1 MEIMTEYERIREL
14 VKCLNP
20 EQCGLDLG
28 AQIALC
34 DEVQHVGAVEVV
46 QTAFLYGYQMG
57 KGSPHE

>member
-14 VKCLNP
+14 VKDLDP
-20 EQCGLDLG
+20 EACGLDLNAQVALG
-28 AQIALC
+28 A
-34 DEVQHVGAVEVV
+34 EVQEVGIAEVV